1 MKKPRRPTRL
11 PHWQEWSIYLS
22 FGALLATG
30 VVWLLL
36 DWFVRV
42 NGEFGPEHHP
52 AEHWMLV
59 AHGAAA
65 YAFLVIVGAA
75 LPVHVVLG
83 WNIGRNLKTGMT
95 FLGASLILGVSALG
109 LYYLGGDAARTQ
121 ASLIHWI
128 IGLAAAPVL
137 LIHALRGRSGL
148 SATRPR
154 AKSPPRPDRR
164 RPVG

>member
-1 MKKPRRPTRL
+1 MKKARRPTRL
-11 PHWQEWSIYLS
+11 PRWQEWSVYLS

-36 DWFVRV
+36 DEFVRV

-59 AHGAAA
+59 VHGVAA
-65 YAFLVIVGAA
+65 YAFLIVVGAA
-75 LPVHVVLG
+75 LPVHVILG
-83 WNIGRNLKTGMT
+83 WNIGRNLKTGVA

-109 LYYLGGDAARTQ
+109 LYYFGGDAVRSQ
-121 ASLIHWI
+121 ASLIHWV

-137 LIHALRGRSGL
+137 LIHALRGRSDR
-148 SATRPR
+148 SATPPR
-154 AKSPPRPDRR
+154 AKSPRR
-164 RPVG
+164 RDRPTPAG